1 MHRYLF
7 LDFFDVAVLVDF
19 DLISFDFSCDFF
31 TFLVQSRLNYYLH
44 YLKGMIICE
53 VFFLLADESVFLM
66 DCKRLEEVVDR
77 NHEFFP
83 IEPGL
88 HDFKLH

>member
-1 MHRYLF
+1 MEGASLHLFLSFLESFLVHRYLF

-66 DCKRLEEVVDR
+66 D
-77 NHEFFP
+77 
-83 IEPGL
+83 
-88 HDFKLH
+88 